1 LKAIGIVGSPR
12 KNGNT
17 EILTRHTLKAIA
29 EEGLDTE
36 LVRLA
41 GLDIKPCNACMVCK
55 EGKQCPLNDDL
66 LPIYTRMK
74 EADAIILASPV
85 YYGSATALIKALM
98 ERTGYIARWDGRV
111 FAGKVG
117 GPLVV
122 ARRAGKNF
130 TVAQLTY
137 WFQILGFFIPG
148 STYWNVAFGWDKG
161 EVEQDEEGMETA
173 WNFGKNI
180 AFLVKKLKTA

>member
-1 LKAIGIVGSPR
+1 MKVIGIVGSPR

-17 EILTRHTLKAIA
+17 ELLTAHTLKAIS

-36 LVRLA
+36 LIRLA
-41 GLDIKPCNACMVCK
+41 GLDIKPCNACMACK
-55 EGKQCPLNDDL
+55 DQETCSIEDDL
-66 LPIYTRMK
+66 FPLYLRMK
-74 EADAIILASPV
+74 EAEGIILASPV

-98 ERTGYIARWDGRV
+98 ERAGYISRWNGDAFR
-111 FAGKVG
+111 GKVG

-130 TVAQLTY
+130 TIAQLTY

-148 STYWNVAFGWDKG
+148 SSYWNVAIAWEKG
-161 EVEQDEEGMETA
+161 EVEQDEEGLKTCR
-173 WNFGKNI
+173 NFGKNV
-180 AFLVKKLKTA
+180 AFLIKKLKA